1 MWHSFSFQTQYPP
14 WPKLAQFPHACC
26 VCPCINF
33 PYPNYSVCFWFEP
46 LLGNPGCIM
55 CLLYLSVFVFFQSL
69 LCMHLKAICKESCL
83 EFAVRGFP
91 TLVSFRV
98 LPPFAE
104 FFRLNFLPLPQAP
117 SGSLHCPATWCL
129 LLQCMHFCHS
139 VFVHCCAIL
148 QKKLA
153 SFICFAASIS
163 HLLSEDVFKI
173 AFICLWPGVWGSTK
187 KKTYFV
193 PFWDFSSL

>member
-14 WPKLAQFPHACC
+14 WPKLAQFPLACC

-46 LLGNPGCIM
+46 LLSNPGCIM

-83 EFAVRGFP
+83 EFAFRGFP

-104 FFRLNFLPLPQAP
+104 FFRPNFLPLPQAP
-117 SGSLHCPATWCL
+117 SGSLHCPRYVVPSSPMYAFLPQRFCAL
-129 LLQCMHFCHS
+129 LCD
-139 VFVHCCAIL
+139 
-148 QKKLA
+148 
-153 SFICFAASIS
+153 FAEEIGIF
-163 HLLSEDVFKI
+163 HLLCSIHQSF
-173 AFICLWPGVWGSTK
+173 A
-187 KKTYFV
+187 
-193 PFWDFSSL
+193 